1 MLSKALKLDKPGSK
15 GENTTNEPIEESRP
29 HDKKYVDVVKQGRV
43 EAQDEKNPWV
53 SRKARKNSKSACLF
67 RPAEQLPSR
76 LRMLYVR
83 HVRTHDELSQIID
96 SLLEGRDAILDLER
110 TLQSLH
116 AMIEVAVDAMLFN
129 GCLVAGLVSSSSRIV
144 GRLLLD
150 GHAEWLHGVLMLV
163 RERVLGLRML
173 SMLSVG
179 WCDRSDVGRC
189 RRHRR
194 QW

>member
-1 MLSKALKLDKPGSK
+1 M
-15 GENTTNEPIEESRP
+15 
-29 HDKKYVDVVKQGRV
+29 
-43 EAQDEKNPWV
+43 
-53 SRKARKNSKSACLF
+53 
-67 RPAEQLPSR
+67 
-76 LRMLYVR
+76 R
-83 HVRTHDELSQIID
+83 HVRTHDELSQIVD
-96 SLLEGRDAILDLER
+96 SLLEGSDAILDLER

-163 RERVLGLRML
+163 RERGLGLRML

-179 WCDRSDVGRC
+179 RCNRSDVEFECDGGRQGKSLHCQGRDCGRC
-189 RRHRR
+189 ARSV
-194 QW
+194 